1 MNQYDSRTILW
12 VPCMASIAANGL
24 VFEYDERGNA
34 SDPVILMIMGLG
46 AQMIFWPEALCD
58 LLAARGFRVIRYDN
72 RDVGLST
79 KLDHLGMP
87 KVALEAIKF
96 ALHLPLKAPYYVEDM
111 ARDAS
116 AFLAALRIARA
127 HVVGASMG
135 GMVAQNLAAHAP
147 AKVATLTSIMSTTGS
162 RRLPGPTARARKA
175 LLSGPRKVATP
186 EVAIA
191 HLMKLLRVIG
201 SRTHPMEEGEL
212 RAFCERQVL
221 RSQYP
226 AGAARQLVAIAA
238 SGDRTAVVRR
248 IKVPTLVIHGDED
261 PLLQPPCGEA
271 TARAIYE
278 GGGTV
283 ALEVIRGMGHDL
295 PSPLHERIADRI
307 AAHCAS

>member
-1 MNQYDSRTILW
+1 M
-12 VPCMASIAANGL
+12 PSIAANGL
-24 VFEYDERGNA
+24 TFEYDERGNP
-34 SDPVILMIMGLG
+34 SDPVMLMIMGVG

-58 LLAARGFRVIRYDN
+58 MLAARGFRVVRFDN
-72 RDVGLST
+72 RDIGLSS

-87 KVALEAIKF
+87 KIALEAVKF
-96 ALHLPLKAPYYVEDM
+96 ALRLPLKAPYYIEDM
-111 ARDAS
+111 ARDS
-116 AFLAALRIARA
+116 AALLGALGIPRA

-135 GMVAQNLAAHAP
+135 GMVAQNLAANAP
-147 AKVATLTSIMSTTGS
+147 GKVATLTSIMSTTGS
-162 RRLPGPTARARKA
+162 RKLPSPASRARRV
-175 LLSGPRKVATP
+175 LLSAPRKIGDP
-186 EVAIA
+186 GVAIA

-238 SGDRTAVVRR
+238 SGDRTPVVRR

-261 PLLQPPCGEA
+261 PLLRPACGEA

-278 GGGTV
+278 GGGSV
-283 ALEVIRGMGHDL
+283 ALERVAGMGHDF
-295 PSPLHERIADRI
+295 PGPLHERIADRI
-307 AAHCAS
+307 AGHCRQAATS